1 MEKYQKAI
9 RKRMLHKSQQDTF
22 LDEKG
27 YTFDF
32 MLMRKLYC
40 RKEK

>member
-9 RKRMLHKSQQDTF
+9 RKRMLNKSQQDIF
-22 LDEKG
+22 LDENG

-32 MLMRKLYC
+32 MLMQKLYIK
-40 RKEK
+40 RK